1 MGLGPLVDPGGSLV
15 DLGPSMELRFH
26 RWTTVHSWTS
36 TGPSVDHGP
45 LVDFRGP
52 PMDRGPLMGLGGPS
66 MHYGPRPIKVAVQYR
81 AVDSIRDSC
90 GIETITLMF
99 VV

>member
-1 MGLGPLVDPGGSLV
+1 MDLGPLMDPGGSLV
-15 DLGPSMELRFH
+15 DLGPSMELRFIDGP
-26 RWTTVHSWTS
+26 RSIRGPP
-36 TGPSVDHGP
+36 GPSVDHGP